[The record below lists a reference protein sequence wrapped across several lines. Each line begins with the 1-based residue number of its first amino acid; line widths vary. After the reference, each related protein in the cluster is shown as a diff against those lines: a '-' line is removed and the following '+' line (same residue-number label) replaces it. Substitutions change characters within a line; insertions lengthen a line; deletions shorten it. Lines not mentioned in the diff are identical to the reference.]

1 MSPEPKHDVVDENWS
16 ASNINT
22 GVTASDDSESDDE
35 DHTVEGYVPLA
46 QEPVDGDLLLEED
59 EDEAE
64 WIPLNVEQELPESTN
79 SQTHIIQ
86 SETVVQVWS
95 SSSSSSSCNC
105 SNIDMDADKI
115 NQVKHVMASFSLPN
129 TAIPEWAN
137 TVSEEQ
143 WKEQLMDRI
152 KTIQH
157 EANQI

>member
-1 MSPEPKHDVVDENWS
+1 MLMSPEPKHDTVDENWS
-16 ASNINT
+16 SSNVA
-22 GVTASDDSESDDE
+22 GVGVQSDSESEDE
-35 DHTVEGYVPLA
+35 DHTIEGYVPLA
-46 QEPVDGDLLLEED
+46 QDPIDGDLLLED
-59 EDEAE
+59 EEEE
-64 WIPLNVEQELPESTN
+64 WASSPLNLPEVLPESTS

-86 SETVVQVWS
+86 SETVQVWS
-95 SSSSSSSCNC
+95 SSCNF

-152 KTIQH
+152 KTMQR
-157 EANQI
+157 NNL